1 MDGALEAVREVRM
14 ERKEA
19 MKTLTLMA
27 TMLALCGA
35 CIAADKPNPQAVA
48 KERQAR
54 YQLAS
59 DFRRVADKLTAD
71 EVKAVQAIVSKH
83 AVKKPATAEAPVT
96 KSAPA
101 KKK

>member
-1 MDGALEAVREVRM
+1 
-14 ERKEA
+14 
-19 MKTLTLMA
+19 MKTLLV
-27 TMLALCGA
+27 MLARCGV
-35 CIAADKPNPQAVA
+35 CLAADKPNPQAAA

-54 YQLAS
+54 YRLAS

-71 EVKAVQAIVSKH
+71 EVKAVQAIVAKH
-83 AVKKPATAEAPVT
+83 AVKKPVAETPVT